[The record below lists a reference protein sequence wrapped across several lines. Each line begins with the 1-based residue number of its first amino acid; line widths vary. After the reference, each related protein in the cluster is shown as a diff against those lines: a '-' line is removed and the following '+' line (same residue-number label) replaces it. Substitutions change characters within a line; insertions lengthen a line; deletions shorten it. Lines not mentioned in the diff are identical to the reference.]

1 MRRTDGA
8 DMMRLLDG
16 VAMVDIE
23 RVAENI
29 PVDPLRGKLLTVL
42 AALKKIGSL
51 ISYKERFH
59 SAYFSAAQL
68 RRAIVFSRPRS

>member
-8 DMMRLLDG
+8 DMMRFLDG

-23 RVAENI
+23 RMTKNV

-51 ISYKERFH
+51 ISYEERFH
-59 SAYFSAAQL
+59 NAYFSAAQL
-68 RRAIVFSRPRS
+68 RRPIVFSRPRS

>member
-1 MRRTDGA
+1 MWRTYRT
-8 DMMRLLDG
+8 DMMRFLDG
-16 VAMVDIE
+16 MAMVDIK
-23 RVAENI
+23 RVTENI

-51 ISYKERFH
+51 ISYEERFH
-59 SAYFSAAQL
+59 SAYFSAALL